1 MMVRPPHMFSNTQ
14 RLGVVR
20 RCVAAAIIAAAWL
33 TSPAPHALGQSRA
46 TAAASVVLH
55 DLPGVATLRS
65 DFNRD
70 RSKVRIV
77 LLLSP
82 T

>member
-1 MMVRPPHMFSNTQ
+1 MMARTSCMVSTMRS
-14 RLGVVR
+14 LGVVR
-20 RCVAAAIIAAAWL
+20 RCAAAAIIATAWL
-33 TSPAPHALGQSRA
+33 ALAAPPALGQSRA
-46 TAAASVVLH
+46 AAVVSGALH
-55 DLPGVATLRS
+55 DLRGVATLRS